1 MGAYETTMKKLFLI
15 SILAMGAG
23 QLRAQDRMTIP
34 FRSTTQPRKL
44 VVDSMLGSVTVRG
57 YEGQEVIVESS
68 GGSAGRKPKKAQEPP
83 PGMHRIGP
91 ASGDI
96 QASEENN
103 VVKVTGGIFS
113 GGADLVI
120 QVPIQTAVSVKT
132 MSGREILIENVSGEI
147 EANNMNGRVNI
158 VNVSGSVV
166 AHSMNGK
173 VTASLNT
180 VMPDKAMSFSTFNGD
195 VDVTLPAAIKANV
208 KMKTD
213 RGDMFTDF
221 DIQLDSQPRSITE
234 KDKSGRVRVR
244 ADRTTVGLINGG
256 GPEIQFTSFN
266 GDILIHKK

>member
-1 MGAYETTMKKLFLI
+1 
-15 SILAMGAG
+15 MGAG
-23 QLRAQDRMTIP
+23 QLRAQDRITIP
-34 FRSTTQPRKL
+34 FRNTTQPRKL

-57 YEGQEVIVESS
+57 YEGQDVIVEWS
-68 GGSAGRKPKKAQEPP
+68 GGNSGRRPKKSQEPP

-91 ASGDI
+91 SNADI
-96 QASEENN
+96 EATEENN
-103 VVKVTGGIFS
+103 TVKVKGGIFS
-113 GGADLVI
+113 GNADMVI
-120 QVPIQTAVSVKT
+120 QVPTQTAVSVKT
-132 MSGREILIENVSGEI
+132 MSGREILIENISGEI
-147 EANNMNGRVNI
+147 EANNMNGKVNI

-180 VMPDKAMSFSTFNGD
+180 VMPDKAMSFSTYNGD

-208 KMKTD
+208 KLKTD

-221 DIQLDSQPRSITE
+221 DIQVDATARPTITE
-234 KDKSGRVRVR
+234 KDKNGRTRVRTDR
-244 ADRTTVGLINGG
+244 ATVGTINGG

>member
-1 MGAYETTMKKLFLI
+1 VKKLFLM
-15 SILAMGAG
+15 SILAMAAG
-23 QLRAQDRMTIP
+23 QLLAQERMSIP
-34 FRSTTQPRKL
+34 FRSATQPRKL

-57 YEGQEVIVESS
+57 YEGQEVTVEWT
-68 GGSAGRKPKKAQEPP
+68 GGAPGRRPKKSQEPP

-91 ASGDI
+91 PGGDI
-96 QASEENN
+96 QATEDNN
-103 VVKVTGGIFS
+103 VVKITTTPFGGS
-113 GGADLVI
+113 SDLVI
-120 QVPIQTAVSVKT
+120 QVPTQTAVSVKT
-132 MSGREILIENVSGEI
+132 MSGKEILIENVSGEI
-147 EANNMNGRVNI
+147 EANNMNGQVNI

-221 DIQLDSQPRSITE
+221 EIQTDTTPRPTVTE
-234 KDKSGRVRVR
+234 KGKNGAVRVR
-244 ADRTTVGLINGG
+244 TDRGTTTGTINGG

>member
-1 MGAYETTMKKLFLI
+1 MKKLFLM
-15 SILAMGAG
+15 SILAVGAG
-23 QLRAQDRMTIP
+23 QLLAQDRITIP

-57 YEGQEVIVESS
+57 YEGQDVVIEWS
-68 GGSAGRKPKKAQEPP
+68 GGSGRKPKKSQEPP

-91 ASGDI
+91 VSGDI
-96 QASEENN
+96 QAVEENN
-103 VVKVTGGIFS
+103 TVKVTGGPFS
-113 GGADLVI
+113 GNADLVI
-120 QVPIQTAVSVKT
+120 QVPTQTAVTVKT
-132 MSGREILIENVSGEI
+132 LSGREILVENISGEI

-173 VTASLNT
+173 VTASLST

-195 VDVTLPAAIKANV
+195 VEVTLPAAIKANV

-221 DIQLDSQPRSITE
+221 DIQLDTQRTPVTE
-234 KDKSGRVRVR
+234 KDKNGRATRVRL
-244 ADRTTVGLINGG
+244 DRTTTGTINGG

-266 GDILIHKK
+266 GDILIHRK